1 MSKDVGDLNLRLK
14 MELGALKEENLNVVR
29 KNEQIKREMQ
39 ALEAKLLVWK
49 ICVYFFWRQFF
60 PVKFQMIFILSSFIY
75 ILSNMFIFLP

>member
-39 ALEAKLLVWK
+39 ALEAKLLVCK
-49 ICVYFFWRQFF
+49 ICVHFFGAIF
-60 PVKFQMIFILSSFIY
+60 PAKLEMSNDFFILSNLIY
-75 ILSNMFIFLP
+75 ILSD